1 MLRRT
6 RLAPIVR
13 PYRSADMRGVR
24 FARYHCATARP
35 ATVTLWNVP
44 EPELKKAS
52 AMPFSLMVEE
62 AIILRRSHFG
72 GTAAYA
78 PASTPFSLR
87 QDEHE
92 VYLLL

>member
-52 AMPFSLMVEE
+52 TMPFSLMVE
-62 AIILRRSHFG
+62 IILRGSHFG

-78 PASTPFSLR
+78 PASTPFLLR

-92 VYLLL
+92 VHFLL